1 MGRTLRPT
9 STSRVTDGPRA
20 AGADPG
26 VLADS
31 LGYALRRAQVAAFQ
45 QFMEAM
51 GEFGVTPGQFG
62 VLALVDANPGLTQ
75 TELGH
80 AIGVDRSTVVAVLDR
95 LEERRLVAR
104 VPSPSDRRSHVLVL
118 GEQGKGAFAEILRR
132 HDAFERRLA
141 RRLTREERRTLVAL
155 LRRVAAD

>member
-1 MGRTLRPT
+1 VARALRPT
-9 STSRVTDGPRA
+9 SQIGGEPRA
-20 AGADPG
+20 AGVDPG
-26 VLADS
+26 ALADS

-45 QFMEAM
+45 RFMEAM

-62 VLALVDANPGLTQ
+62 VLALIDANPGLTQ
-75 TELGH
+75 TELGR

-104 VPSPSDRRSHVLVL
+104 VPSPRDRRSHVLEL
-118 GEQGKGAFAEILRR
+118 GKQGKGAFAEILRR

-141 RRLTREERRTLVAL
+141 RRLTREERRTLIAL
-155 LRRVAAD
+155 LRRVTGD

>member
-1 MGRTLRPT
+1 MARALRPT
-9 STSRVTDGPRA
+9 SRIGGEPRA
-20 AGADPG
+20 AGLDPG

-45 QFMEAM
+45 RFMEAM
-51 GEFGVTPGQFG
+51 AEFGVTPGQFG
-62 VLALVDANPGLTQ
+62 VLALIDANPGLTQ

-95 LEERRLVAR
+95 LEERGLVAR
-104 VPSPSDRRSHVLVL
+104 VPSPRDRRSHVLEL
-118 GEQGKGAFAEILRR
+118 GKQGKGAFAEILRR

-155 LRRVAAD
+155 LRRVTGD